1 MYLDGVADT
10 FRYSGTFF
18 NIISLANSFAGVNAN
33 LQRESLSNANYLFIY
48 LIHKDAKAFSRGL
61 KIKGCTYLKESI
73 YYKKLDT

>member
-33 LQRESLSNANYLFIY
+33 LQRESLSNANYLFISY
-48 LIHKDAKAFSRGL
+48 IKTPKPFLGGL
-61 KIKGCTYLKESI
+61 KLRAVHI
-73 YYKKLDT
+73 